1 MGRPIWP
8 AGEEEG
14 LKRGGPLRAA
24 EGKEGFEGGVWNV
37 GVAVVRW
44 IGVDSGIEKESLVR
58 SRRIGVG

>member
-1 MGRPIWP
+1 MGGPIWP

-24 EGKEGFEGGVWNV
+24 ERGEGFEGRDWIRGVVIIRWA
-37 GVAVVRW
+37 GVNL
-44 IGVDSGIEKESLVR
+44 GVEKESLVR